1 MTSNGYEVSF
11 WSEENVE
18 SGDDFIS
25 TIELYFTQVECS
37 VCELYLNNVVII
49 TETVSLICL
58 STENKWYHIHIVQ
71 VYASITD
78 AKKAKIDWFYE
89 DYIS

>member
-11 WSEENVE
+11 WSEENVLELE

-25 TIELYFTQVECS
+25 TIELYFIQVECS

-49 TETVSLICL
+49 TETNQ
-58 STENKWYHIHIVQ
+58 TNKACVKITIV
-71 VYASITD
+71 AI
-78 AKKAKIDWFYE
+78 I
-89 DYIS
+89 

>member
-1 MTSNGYEVSF
+1 MQTESRWAVVRGWGNGEWEVTSNGYEVSF

-49 TETVSLICL
+49 TEMNQT
-58 STENKWYHIHIVQ
+58 NKAYVKIAIV
-71 VYASITD
+71 AI
-78 AKKAKIDWFYE
+78 I
-89 DYIS
+89 

>member
-1 MTSNGYEVSF
+1 MTANGSSVSF

-49 TETVSLICL
+49 TETVSLM
-58 STENKWYHIHIVQ
+58 
-71 VYASITD
+71 
-78 AKKAKIDWFYE
+78 
-89 DYIS
+89 